1 MATLRIG
8 RVIKALGSDLREVD
22 FTIDFLI
29 IVAYTKGERGAE
41 VQGGRGGF
49 DNYLFGCTQMRL
61 NPPQFPGFVIAREK
75 SGM

>member
-29 IVAYTKGERGAE
+29 IVAYTKGERGKMRE
-41 VQGGRGGF
+41 MGKMGKMGEMGEMGKMGEMGEMGKMGERG
-49 DNYLFGCTQMRL
+49 
-61 NPPQFPGFVIAREK
+61 
-75 SGM
+75 